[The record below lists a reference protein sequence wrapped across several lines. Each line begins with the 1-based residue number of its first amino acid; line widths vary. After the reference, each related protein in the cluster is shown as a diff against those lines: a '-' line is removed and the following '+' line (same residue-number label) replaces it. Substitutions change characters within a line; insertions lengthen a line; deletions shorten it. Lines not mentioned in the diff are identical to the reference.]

1 MNWEDRVISAIFIV
15 LIFIGGFGI
24 TYSALKPKESD
35 KTDWKEKYK
44 EECRNIKGVP
54 VWNGNHFVCFEKEET

>member
-1 MNWEDRVISAIFIV
+1 MNWEDRVIVAIFV
-15 LIFIGGFGI
+15 VFMTFGGLVI

-35 KTDWKEKYK
+35 KGGWKEEYK

-54 VWNGNHFVCFEKEET
+54 VWNGNHFVCFRKGET